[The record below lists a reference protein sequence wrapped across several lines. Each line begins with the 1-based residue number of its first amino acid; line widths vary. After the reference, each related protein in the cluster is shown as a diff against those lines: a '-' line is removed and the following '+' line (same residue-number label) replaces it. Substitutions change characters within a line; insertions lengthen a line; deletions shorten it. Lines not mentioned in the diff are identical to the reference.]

1 MFTQTLTND
10 PVYRENHSELPTLW
24 LRSVLMRFLHTSDWH
39 LGRRFHTK
47 DLIPAQ
53 EAFLDHLVDTARTEN
68 VDAILVAGDIYD
80 RAIPSLDAVR
90 LFNRALHQLADLDI
104 PIIMISG
111 NHDSAHRL
119 GVGSGLLARAGI
131 HLRTDPDT
139 CDIPVLLE
147 DTDGPVAVYG
157 IPYLEPSM
165 VRTQLEAEAA
175 SHHAVLTA
183 ALDRIHADLTN
194 RQPAGTR
201 SVVIAHAFVT
211 PWSGQ
216 SEDPRM
222 EESESERDLSVG
234 GVAHVGADVFD
245 GIDYVALGHLHGPQ
259 KVTDR
264 VRYSGSPLAYSFSEA
279 THEKSLTLVDLTTSD
294 AVPAAKRLPCPKPH
308 RLGRIEGLLDDLL
321 TDPAHEHLK
330 SAWLEVTLTD
340 TALPFEAMARLR
352 RRFPHT
358 LSLKH
363 QRAFIPAQ
371 ATDTPTYT
379 QRLQGRSEL
388 DIACDFIAD
397 LRGTAPTPDEHA
409 LLQQAV
415 DAARVNELQKE
426 TV

>member
-1 MFTQTLTND
+1 
-10 PVYRENHSELPTLW
+10 
-24 LRSVLMRFLHTSDWH
+24 MRFLHTSDWH
-39 LGRRFHTK
+39 LGRRFHTE

-53 EAFLDHLVDTARTEN
+53 EAFLDHVVDTARSED
-68 VDAILVAGDIYD
+68 VDAILVAGDVYD

-90 LFNRALHQLADLDI
+90 LFNRALHQLADLDV
-104 PIIMISG
+104 PVIMISG

-119 GVGSGLLARAGI
+119 GVGSSLFARAGI
-131 HLRTDPDT
+131 HLRTDPAT

-147 DTDGPVAVYG
+147 DADGPVAVYG

-165 VRTQLEAEAA
+165 VRTQLEAETA

-194 RQPAGTR
+194 HQPTGTR

-211 PWSGQ
+211 PGTGPI
-216 SEDPRM
+216 EDESV
-222 EESESERDLSVG
+222 EESDSERDLSVG
-234 GVAHVGADVFD
+234 GVAHVSADVFD
-245 GIDYVALGHLHGPQ
+245 GIDYVALGHLHGAQ

-264 VRYSGSPLAYSFSEA
+264 VHYSGSPLAYSFSEA
-279 THEKSLTLVDLTTSD
+279 THTKSLTLVNLTTPGT
-294 AVPAAKRLPCPKPH
+294 APALKPLPCPKPH
-308 RLGRIEGLLDDLL
+308 RLERIEGLIDDLL
-321 TDPAHEHLK
+321 TNPAHEHLK
-330 SAWLEVTLTD
+330 NAWLEVTLTD

-363 QRAFIPAQ
+363 QRPFIPAQ

-379 QRLQGRSEL
+379 ERLQGRSEL

>member
-1 MFTQTLTND
+1 
-10 PVYRENHSELPTLW
+10 
-24 LRSVLMRFLHTSDWH
+24 MRFLHTSDWH
-39 LGRRFHTK
+39 LGRRFHTE

-53 EAFLDHLVDTARTEN
+53 EAFLDHLVDTARTED

-90 LFNRALHQLADLDI
+90 LFNRALHQLADLDV

-119 GVGSGLLARAGI
+119 GLGSGLFARAGI
-131 HLRTDPDT
+131 HLRTDPAT
-139 CDIPVLLE
+139 CDIPVLLA
-147 DTDGPVAVYG
+147 DADGPVAVYG
-157 IPYLEPSM
+157 MPYLEPSM
-165 VRTQLEAEAA
+165 VRHQLEAEAA

-183 ALDRIHADLTN
+183 ALDRIHADLSSQ
-194 RQPAGTR
+194 QPAGTR

-211 PWSGQ
+211 PGTGQ
-216 SEDPRM
+216 SEDQHV
-222 EESESERDLSVG
+222 EESDSERDLSVG

-245 GIDYVALGHLHGPQ
+245 GIDYVALGHLHGSQ

-264 VRYSGSPLAYSFSEA
+264 VHYSGSPLAYSFSEA
-279 THEKSLTLVDLTTSD
+279 THTKSLTLVDLT
-294 AVPAAKRLPCPKPH
+294 AAGTAPVLKRLPCPKPH
-308 RLGRIEGLLDDLL
+308 RLERIEGLIDDLL
-321 TDPAHEHLK
+321 THPAHEHLK
-330 SAWLEVTLTD
+330 DAWLEVTLTD
-340 TALPFEAMARLR
+340 AALPFEAMARLR

-363 QRAFIPAQ
+363 QRPFIPAQ

-379 QRLQGRSEL
+379 ERLQGRGEL

-397 LRGTAPTPDEHA
+397 LRGTAPTPDEHV
-409 LLQQAV
+409 LLQKAV

>member
-1 MFTQTLTND
+1 
-10 PVYRENHSELPTLW
+10 
-24 LRSVLMRFLHTSDWH
+24 MRFLHTSDWH
-39 LGRRFHTK
+39 LGRRFHGE

-53 EAFLDHLVDTARTEN
+53 RAFLDHMVATARTEA

-90 LFNRALHQLADLDI
+90 LFNRALHQLADLAV

-119 GVGSGLLARAGI
+119 GVGSGLFARAGI

-139 CDIPVLLE
+139 CDVPVVLN
-147 DTDGPVAVYG
+147 DADGPVAVYG

-175 SHHAVLTA
+175 SHRAVLTA
-183 ALDRIHADLTN
+183 ALDKIHADLTD
-194 RQPAGTR
+194 RRPAGTR
-201 SVVIAHAFVT
+201 SVVLAHAFVT
-211 PWSGQ
+211 PGTGQ
-216 SEDPRM
+216 SEESRV
-222 EESESERDLSVG
+222 EESASERDISVG

-259 KVTDR
+259 KITDR
-264 VRYSGSPLAYSFSEA
+264 AHYSGSPLPYSFSEA
-279 THEKSLTLVDLTTSD
+279 GHTKSFTLVDLTPGAAP
-294 AVPAAKRLPCPKPH
+294 AVTRLPCPAPH
-308 RLGRIEGLLDDLL
+308 RLERIQGTLEDLL
-321 TDPAHEHLK
+321 NDPAHEPLK
-330 SAWLEVTLTD
+330 DAWLEVTLTD
-340 TALPFEAMARLR
+340 PALPFEAMARLR

-358 LSLKH
+358 LSLKPPR
-363 QRAFIPAQ
+363 RAFIPAQ

-397 LRGTAPTPDEHA
+397 LRGSAPTPDEHA

>member
-1 MFTQTLTND
+1 
-10 PVYRENHSELPTLW
+10 
-24 LRSVLMRFLHTSDWH
+24 MRFLHTSDWH
-39 LGRRFHTK
+39 LGRRFHSE

-53 EAFLDHLVDTARTEN
+53 EAFLDHLVDTARSED
-68 VDAILVAGDIYD
+68 VDAVLVAGDIYD

-90 LFNRALHQLADLDI
+90 LFNRALHQLADLDV
-104 PIIMISG
+104 PIVMISG

-119 GVGSGLLARAGI
+119 GVGSSLFARAGI

-139 CDIPVLLE
+139 CDVPVLLE
-147 DTDGPVAVYG
+147 DADGPVAVYG

-165 VRTQLEAEAA
+165 VHTQLDAESA

-211 PWSGQ
+211 PGTIHN
-216 SEDPRM
+216 EVRGM
-222 EESESERDLSVG
+222 EESDSERDLSVG
-234 GVAHVGADVFD
+234 GVAHAGADVFD

-264 VRYSGSPLAYSFSEA
+264 IHYSGSPLAYSFSEA
-279 THEKSLTLVDLTTSD
+279 AHTKSLTLVDLTTRGT
-294 AVPAAKRLPCPKPH
+294 APALKRLPCPKPH
-308 RLGRIEGLLDDLL
+308 RLERLEGLIDDLL
-321 TDPAHEHLK
+321 TDPAHEHLEG
-330 SAWLEVTLTD
+330 AWLEVTLTD
-340 TALPFEAMARLR
+340 PALPFEAMARLR
-352 RRFPHT
+352 RRFTHT

-363 QRAFIPAQ
+363 QRPFIPAQ

-379 QRLQGRSEL
+379 ERLQGRSEL
-388 DIACDFIAD
+388 DIACDFITD
-397 LRGTAPTPDEHA
+397 LRGAAPTPDEHA
-409 LLQQAV
+409 LLQLAV

>member
-1 MFTQTLTND
+1 
-10 PVYRENHSELPTLW
+10 
-24 LRSVLMRFLHTSDWH
+24 MRFLHTSDWH

-53 EAFLDHLVDTARTEN
+53 EAFLDHLVDTARSED

-90 LFNRALHQLADLDI
+90 LFNRALHQLADLGV
-104 PIIMISG
+104 PIVMISG

-119 GVGSGLLARAGI
+119 GLGAGLFARVGI
-131 HLRTDPDT
+131 HLRTDPAT

-147 DTDGPVAVYG
+147 DGDGPVAVYG

-165 VRTQLEAEAA
+165 VRTKLEAEAS

-183 ALDRIHADLTN
+183 ALDRIHSDLTN

-211 PWSGQ
+211 PWTGQ
-216 SEDPRM
+216 SEDQRM

-234 GVAHVGADVFD
+234 GVANAGADVFG

-264 VRYSGSPLAYSFSEA
+264 VHYSGSPLAYSFSEA
-279 THEKSLTLVDLTTSD
+279 THAKSLTLVDLTTSD
-294 AVPAAKRLPCPKPH
+294 AVPAVKRLPCPKPH
-308 RLGRIEGLLDDLL
+308 RLERLEGLIDDLL

-330 SAWLEVTLTD
+330 DAWLEVTLTD

-352 RRFPHT
+352 RRFPHA

-363 QRAFIPAQ
+363 QRAFIPSQ

-379 QRLQGRSEL
+379 QRLQGRSQL
-388 DIACDFIAD
+388 DITCDFIAD
-397 LRGTAPTPDEHA
+397 LRGTAPTPDEQA

>member
-1 MFTQTLTND
+1 
-10 PVYRENHSELPTLW
+10 
-24 LRSVLMRFLHTSDWH
+24 MRFLHTSDWH
-39 LGRRFHTK
+39 LGRRFHGE

-53 EAFLDHLVDTARTEN
+53 RAFLDHLVTTARTKA

-90 LFNRALHQLADLDI
+90 LFNRALHQLADLRV

-119 GVGSGLLARAGI
+119 GVGSGLFARADI

-139 CDIPVLLE
+139 CDVPVLLH
-147 DTDGPVAVYG
+147 DADGPVAVYG

-175 SHHAVLTA
+175 SHRAVLTA
-183 ALDRIHADLTN
+183 ALHKIHADLTN

-201 SVVIAHAFVT
+201 SVVLAHAFVT
-211 PWSGQ
+211 PSPGQ
-216 SEDPRM
+216 SEEPRV
-222 EESESERDLSVG
+222 EESASERDISVG

-259 KVTDR
+259 KITDR
-264 VRYSGSPLAYSFSEA
+264 VYYSGSPLPYSFSE
-279 THEKSLTLVDLTTSD
+279 TDHTKSVTLVDLALGAAP
-294 AVPAAKRLPCPKPH
+294 AVTRLPCPAPH
-308 RLGRIEGLLDDLL
+308 RLERIQGLLEDLL
-321 TDPAHEHLK
+321 NDPAHEALED
-330 SAWLEVTLTD
+330 AWLEVTLTD
-340 TALPFEAMARLR
+340 PALPFEAMARLR

-379 QRLQGRSEL
+379 ERLQGRSEL
-388 DIACDFIAD
+388 DIARDFITD
-397 LRGTAPTPDEHA
+397 LRGSAPTADEHA

-415 DAARVNELQKE
+415 DAARVNETQKE

>member
-1 MFTQTLTND
+1 
-10 PVYRENHSELPTLW
+10 
-24 LRSVLMRFLHTSDWH
+24 MRFLHTSDWH
-39 LGRRFHTK
+39 LGRRFHTE

-53 EAFLDHLVDTARTEN
+53 EAFLNHLIDTARSEN

-90 LFNRALHQLADLDI
+90 LFNRALHQLADLDV
-104 PIIMISG
+104 PVIMISG

-119 GVGSGLLARAGI
+119 GLGSGLFARAGI
-131 HLRTDPDT
+131 HLRTDPAT

-147 DTDGPVAVYG
+147 DADGPVAVYG

-165 VRTQLEAEAA
+165 VRTQLEADAA
-175 SHHAVLTA
+175 SHYAVLTA

-194 RQPAGTR
+194 NQPAGTR

-211 PWSGQ
+211 PGSGL
-216 SEDPRM
+216 SEDRGV
-222 EESESERDLSVG
+222 EESDSERDLSVG

-264 VRYSGSPLAYSFSEA
+264 VHYSGSPLAYSFSEA
-279 THEKSLTLVDLTTSD
+279 PHTKSLTLVDLTTSGT
-294 AVPAAKRLPCPKPH
+294 APALSWLRCPKPH
-308 RLGRIEGLLDDLL
+308 RLERVEGLIDDLL

-330 SAWLEVTLTD
+330 DAWLEVTLTD
-340 TALPFEAMARLR
+340 AALPFEAMARLR

-363 QRAFIPAQ
+363 QRPFIPAQ

-379 QRLQGRSEL
+379 ERLHGRSEL